1 MPDVF
6 MLAAVLLLATLG
18 VALMRAVRGPGRV
31 DRIMAA
37 QLVATG
43 GVGVALVLGAARNDP
58 SMLDAVLIG
67 TLLASVAVSAYVRGR
82 TLGQPET
89 DCPGRADEAG
99 RSE

>member
-1 MPDVF
+1 MSDVF
-6 MLAAVLLLATLG
+6 MLAAVLLLATLC
-18 VALMRAVRGPGRV
+18 VALLRALRGPGRI

-37 QLVATG
+37 QLVGTG

-58 SMLDAVLIG
+58 SMLDAALIG

-89 DCPGRADEAG
+89 DGPGRADEAG

>member
-18 VALMRAVRGPGRV
+18 VALIRAVRGPGRV

-37 QLVATG
+37 QLVGTG

-58 SMLDAVLIG
+58 SMLDAALIG

-82 TLGQPET
+82 PLGQPET
-89 DCPGRADEAG
+89 DGLGRADEAG

>member
-89 DCPGRADEAG
+89 DGPGRVDQAG